1 MIALRN
7 APIKRKLMVVLLLTT
22 SLALVLMGGAVM
34 TYEALTYS
42 AGLNNNTSVLAKVIG
57 SISTSSLAFENQED
71 ATEVLSVLEAE
82 PQITSAAIYD
92 SQGRLFAR
100 YPRVLRKESIPT
112 RPGEDG
118 SAFGAAHLTVFQPI
132 LENSQRL
139 GTIYLRADLSEMYS
153 RLLAYG
159 GLVLIACIGAIIG
172 SLAVSTTLQ
181 RLITRPIGQLA
192 KTARAVSERQDYSVR
207 ATQHGSD
214 EIGELTDAFNQMLTR
229 IDEASSALAASEER
243 LRLALEGS
251 ETGTWDWNLVTH
263 QVTWDDYMFPL
274 YGIEESDWDETPQ
287 GFFTL
292 IHPEDRQEVERKF
305 KESIVTHRDIHL
317 AFRICGR
324 DGEIRH
330 MASRGRVF
338 LDMKGKPVR
347 MSGVSMDVTQAK
359 HTEEALQ
366 TAKNNAEA
374 ANQAKD
380 EFLAI
385 LSHELRTPLSPVLA
399 TLALLEE
406 DSSTPENLQPDLEMI
421 RRNVEVEARI
431 IDDLLDVTRI
441 SRGKL
446 ELHTLALDIRP
457 LLQHTVSNYLEDP
470 AALKNVTVTLDN
482 EPEFPWIQADAA
494 RITQV
499 LWNLLQNACKFT
511 PENGRICIR
520 AYNETPKAAD
530 ADMET
535 DADRETKR
543 DNDTNPYSAQP
554 HLIVEVTDNG
564 IGIEPEILPRIFD
577 AFEQGERSRTRRFGG
592 LGLGLAIS
600 KAIITMHGGSLKA
613 ASGGKDLGATFTL
626 RLPTQPEPAAQE
638 VPQPAAA
645 EKQPAAQA
653 STRILLV
660 EDHEDSAQQM
670 ARLLKR
676 AGHEVICATTVAE
689 GLETGLKQDFDL
701 IISDLGLPDGSGHDL
716 MKQLSA
722 QRPIPAIA
730 LSGYGM
736 EEDIK
741 KSLAT
746 GFARHLT
753 KPVNW
758 PELKA
763 AIQSLTEAAA
773 TKV

>member
-34 TYEALTYS
+34 AYEALTFSS
-42 AGLNNNTSVLAKVIG
+42 ALTNNTSVLARVIG
-57 SISTSSLAFENQED
+57 SISTSSLAFADQED
-71 ATEVLSVLEAE
+71 ATEVLSVLSAE
-82 PQITSAAIYD
+82 PQITAAAIYD
-92 SQGRLFAR
+92 SQGKLFAQ
-100 YPRVLRKESIPT
+100 YPSMAGLRAIPAE
-112 RPGEDG
+112 PGADG
-118 SAFGAAHLTVFQPI
+118 SAFGAAHLIMFQPI
-132 LENSQRL
+132 MEKNKRL

-153 RLLAYG
+153 RLFAYG
-159 GLVLIACIGAIIG
+159 GLVLIACVGAIIG

-181 RLITRPIGQLA
+181 RLITRPIGLLA

-207 ATQHGSD
+207 ATQYGSD

-229 IDEASSALAASEER
+229 IDEASSALADSEER

-251 ETGTWDWNLVTH
+251 ETGTWDWNLATN
-263 QVTWDDYMFPL
+263 QMTWDDYMFPL
-274 YGIEESDWDETPQ
+274 YGIQKTDWDGSPQ
-287 GFFTL
+287 GFFSL
-292 IHPEDRQEVERKF
+292 IHGDDRFEVERQF
-305 KESIVTHRDIHL
+305 KQAIVSQKDIHV
-317 AFRICGR
+317 AFRICGPNE
-324 DGEIRH
+324 EIRH

-338 LDMKGKPVR
+338 QDLHGKPVR

-359 HTEEALQ
+359 QTEVALQ
-366 TAKNNAEA
+366 NAKNNAEA
-374 ANQAKD
+374 ANRAKD

-406 DSSTPENLQPDLEMI
+406 DKTTPAALQPDLEMI

-441 SRGKL
+441 ARGKL
-446 ELHTLALDIRP
+446 ELHSQTVDLRP
-457 LLQHTVSNYLEDP
+457 LLIHAVNNYLRDP
-470 AALKNVTVTLDN
+470 AAAKGVRVNLEN
-482 EPEFPWIQADAA
+482 EPDFPWIHADAA

-511 PENGRICIR
+511 PENGSITIR
-520 AYNETPKAAD
+520 AYNEKPAAD
-530 ADMET
+530 PA
-535 DADRETKR
+535 
-543 DNDTNPYSAQP
+543 AQP
-554 HLIVEVTDNG
+554 HLVIQVTDTG
-564 IGIEPEILPRIFD
+564 IGIDPEILPRIFD

-600 KAIITMHGGSLKA
+600 RAIIGMHGGTLTAS
-613 ASGGKDLGATFTL
+613 SGGKDLGATFTI
-626 RLPTQPEPAAQE
+626 RLPTQAEPSTRSLLPPVKPDQ
-638 VPQPAAA
+638 QPA
-645 EKQPAAQA
+645 PQA

-670 ARLLKR
+670 ARLLRR
-676 AGHEVICATTVAE
+676 AGHQVTCATTLAE
-689 GLETGLKQDFDL
+689 GLEKGLAGGFDL
-701 IISDLGLPDGSGHDL
+701 LISDLGLPDGSGHEL
-716 MKQLSA
+716 MEQLA
-722 QRPIPAIA
+722 ARRPLPAIA

-741 KSLAT
+741 KSLVA

-763 AIQSLTEAAA
+763 AIQTLTQTDE
-773 TKV
+773 V

>member
-34 TYEALTYS
+34 AYEVLTYS
-42 AGLNNNTSVLAKVIG
+42 SSLTTNSSVLAKVIG

-71 ATEVLSVLEAE
+71 ATEVLNVLSAE
-82 PQITSAAIYD
+82 PQITAAAIYD
-92 SQGRLFAR
+92 SQGTLFAQ
-100 YPRVLRKESIPT
+100 YPSVTEKGAIPP
-112 RPGEDG
+112 RPGADG
-118 SAFGAAHLTVFQPI
+118 STFGASHLTMFQPI
-132 LENSQRL
+132 LEKSKRL
-139 GTIYLRADLSEMYS
+139 GTIYLQADLSEMYS

-159 GLVLIACIGAIIG
+159 GLLLLACVGAIIG

-207 ATQHGSD
+207 ATKHGSD

-229 IDEASSALAASEER
+229 IDDASSALADSEER

-251 ETGTWDWNLVTH
+251 ETGTWDWNLITN

-274 YGIEESDWDETPQ
+274 YGIHKADWDGSPQ
-287 GFFTL
+287 GFFSL
-292 IHPEDRQEVERKF
+292 IYEDDRFEVERQF
-305 KESIVTHRDIHL
+305 KQAIISQKDIHL
-317 AFRICGR
+317 AFRICASE
-324 DGEIRH
+324 GEIRH

-338 LDMKGKPVR
+338 QDLHGKPVR

-359 HTEEALQ
+359 QTEEALQ
-366 TAKNNAEA
+366 SAKDNAEA
-374 ANQAKD
+374 ANRAKD

-399 TLALLEE
+399 TLAMLDE
-406 DSSTPENLQPDLEMI
+406 DKSTPASLQPDLEMI

-441 SRGKL
+441 ARGKL
-446 ELHTLALDIRP
+446 ELHSQIVDLRP
-457 LLQHTVSNYLEDP
+457 LLNHAVNNYLRDTAES
-470 AALKNVTVTLDN
+470 KGITVDLEN
-482 EPEFPWIQADAA
+482 NPEIPWIYADAA

-511 PENGRICIR
+511 PENGSIRIR
-520 AYNETPKAAD
+520 AYNDPAPAGSAAG
-530 ADMET
+530 
-535 DADRETKR
+535 
-543 DNDTNPYSAQP
+543 P
-554 HLIVEVTDNG
+554 HLIIQVTDTG
-564 IGIEPEILPRIFD
+564 IGIDPEILPRIFD

-600 KAIITMHGGSLKA
+600 RAILGMHGGTLTATSP
-613 ASGGKDLGATFTL
+613 GKDQGATFTI
-626 RLPTQPEPAAQE
+626 RLPTQPEPSTRTQILPY
-638 VPQPAAA
+638 VP
-645 EKQPAAQA
+645 EIRPAAQA
-653 STRILLV
+653 STHILLV
-660 EDHEDSAQQM
+660 EDHQDSAQQLT
-670 ARLLKR
+670 RLLKR
-676 AGHEVICATTVAE
+676 AGHQVTCATTVAE
-689 GLETGLKQDFDL
+689 ALELGLQGGYDL
-701 IISDLGLPDGSGHDL
+701 IISDLGLPDGNGHDL
-716 MKQLSA
+716 MQQLTA
-722 QRPIPAIA
+722 QRPLPAIA

-741 KSLAT
+741 KSLAA

-758 PELKA
+758 PELKET
-763 AIQSLTEAAA
+763 IQNLTQSEK
-773 TKV
+773 T